1 MSPFS
6 NLKKL
11 LLGKPKRKHGG
22 DPQEGEVASSPL
34 PGTSTTKSHE
44 QVMASIAQ
52 STPSV
57 QHPATTVSEALPPPV
72 SPASKTS
79 GSQSITSDT
88 VPSTSLSLGQ
98 LGPQV
103 LFHVTAKDHSG
114 VDVIFV
120 HGLRGSSLGTWS
132 KGVVCWPRDL
142 LKIDIQ
148 DALYDARIITWGYD
162 SSAANVFS
170 YASKE
175 SIFGHAETLLEDLS
189 RLRAGKTRPVIF
201 LGHSLGGLVIK
212 QALIKSA
219 EYNSHGRHPTLG
231 EIYASTKSVIF
242 LGTPH
247 RGSDK
252 ESLGEVVSKV
262 AKFSFRQ
269 PNEQLL
275 QTLKPDSHIL
285 ENQRDQFTT
294 ISKDLPIVCIREE
307 LPTAV
312 GMIVSESSA
321 NIDGFHVRRDAI
333 NANHMDM
340 VKFDNRGDVGYQ
352 RVCGH
357 ILRLIGEAA
366 ESKRKQTPSTSVKP
380 VFSVPFEKDR
390 QFVGREDIL
399 SQVEEQLQIRH
410 RVSLHGL
417 GGIGKSQI
425 AIEYAYRF
433 RNNNPKAH
441 VFWVYAASAVRFY
454 QSYEDVARKL
464 KLPRVDDPDV
474 DARELVSDW
483 FNNDDNGHWLIILDN
498 ADDSDLFFP
507 STDFDTPFTQIN
519 VTKRPLVDYL
529 PRRLDS
535 QHSLI
540 VTTRSRTLGEDLT
553 NGEPCIEILPF
564 APKEAIILL
573 QSRVGRM
580 ADDQDES
587 DVKRLLEILGYIPL
601 AITQAAAFMRQ
612 NGMHLQKYVEALE
625 KDEENLKDHLSTERR
640 DHRRELGIPNSVFRT
655 WRLSFDKI
663 REQEPRAA
671 AILSLMAML
680 DRQQIPEKLLQ
691 RRDERDVDF
700 STAIGSLEGLSLI
713 TKEVQQDKFTMHRL
727 VQLSVHVWL
736 EQQKEKSSQAEKAL
750 ALLADRFPNGE
761 HENRE
766 TCESFLPHA
775 QAVLQHQ
782 FMSQSSVIHRATLLH
797 NIGWFDWR
805 QGRYDL
811 AHKYSLEAY
820 EINRERLGSED
831 RQTLNSL
838 TLVALVLQG
847 QGKYE
852 EAEKMNRR
860 TLEGYEKALGA
871 EHPDTLTSVSN
882 LALMLQ
888 GQGKYEEVEKMNRR
902 TLEGVEKAL
911 GAEHPDT
918 LTSVSNLASVLRD
931 QGKYEEAEKMNRRA
945 LEGVEKALGAEH
957 PDTLTSVSNLA
968 LVLRDQGKYE
978 EAEKMNRRALERVE
992 KALGAEHPDT
1002 LTSVSNLASVLQDQ
1016 GKYEE
1021 AEKMNRRALEGVEKA
1036 LGAEHP
1042 DTLTSVSNLASVL
1055 QDQGKYEE

>member
-1 MSPFS
+1 MSNIASCPPSATARSAVNYAQERSCALMLAPSRKVLLAGLSAGQLSRPSAAQPSDSKLPSFSVLLSSLIFQPIVISRVMPPFS
-6 NLKKL
+6 GLERLLPGKL
-11 LLGKPKRKHGG
+11 MRKRSS
-22 DPQEGEVASSPL
+22 DPQEDEVASSPL
-34 PGTSTTKSHE
+34 PKTPTTKSHE
-44 QVMASIAQ
+44 QVMPSIVQ
-52 STPSV
+52 STSPV
-57 QHPATTVSEALPPPV
+57 KHPAATVSEALPPV
-72 SPASKTS
+72 SPALKTS
-79 GSQSITSDT
+79 SIASDT
-88 VPSTSLSLGQ
+88 VPSTSLSLDQ
-98 LGPQV
+98 LGPRV
-103 LFHVTAKDHSG
+103 LFHVTAEGDSG
-114 VDVIFV
+114 VDIVFV
-120 HGLRGSSLGTWS
+120 HGLRGNSLRAWS

-148 DALYDARIITWGYD
+148 DASYDTRIITWGYD

-170 YASKE
+170 YASKG

-189 RLRAGKTRPVIF
+189 RLRAGKARPVIF

-231 EIYASTKSVIF
+231 EIYASTKGVIF

-294 ISKDLPIVCIREE
+294 ISKDLSMVCIREE
-307 LPTAV
+307 LPTAF

-333 NANHMDM
+333 NANHTDM

-357 ILRLIGEAA
+357 ILRLIREIA
-366 ESKRKQTPSTSVKP
+366 ESKRKQTPSTSIKP
-380 VFSVPFEKDR
+380 IFSMPFERDR

-399 SQVEEQLQIRH
+399 SQVEEQLQIGH

-433 RNNNPKAH
+433 RNNNPNAH
-441 VFWVYAASAVRFY
+441 VFWVYAASASRFN
-454 QSYEDVARKL
+454 QSYKDVARKL

-474 DARELVSDW
+474 DICELVSDW
-483 FNNDDNGHWLIILDN
+483 FNDDGNGHWLIILDN
-498 ADDSDLFFP
+498 ADNSELFFP
-507 STDFDTPFTQIN
+507 STDFDNSFVQVN
-519 VTKRPLVDYL
+519 ATKRPLVNYL
-529 PRRLDS
+529 PRRLNS

-564 APKEAIILL
+564 APKEARILL
-573 QSRVGRM
+573 QSRAARM
-580 ADDQDES
+580 SDGQDES

-601 AITQAAAFMRQ
+601 AITQAAAFMRR
-612 NGMHLQKYVEALE
+612 NKMRLRKYVEALK
-625 KDEENLKDHLSTERR
+625 KDEDNLKDHLSTELR

-655 WRLSFDKI
+655 WRLSFDMI
-663 REQEPRAA
+663 REQEPRAT

-691 RRDERDVDF
+691 RRDEGDVDF
-700 STAIGSLEGLSLI
+700 STAISSLEGLSLI
-713 TKEVQQDKFTMHRL
+713 TKEVEQDKFTMHRL
-727 VQLSVHVWL
+727 VQLSVHAWL

-750 ALLADRFPNGE
+750 VLLADRFPLGE

-782 FMSQSSVIHRATLLH
+782 PTSQSRTIHRATLLH
-797 NIGWFDWR
+797 NIAWFDWR
-805 QGRYDL
+805 QGRYNM
-811 AHKYSLEAY
+811 AYKKILEAY

-831 RQTLNSL
+831 HQTLNSL
-838 TLVALVLQG
+838 TFVALL
-847 QGKYE
+847 
-852 EAEKMNRR
+852 
-860 TLEGYEKALGA
+860 
-871 EHPDTLTSVSN
+871 
-882 LALMLQ
+882 
-888 GQGKYEEVEKMNRR
+888 
-902 TLEGVEKAL
+902 
-911 GAEHPDT
+911 
-918 LTSVSNLASVLRD
+918 LRG

-945 LEGVEKALGAEH
+945 LEGYVKVLGAEH
-957 PDTLTSVSNLA
+957 PDALNSVNNLA
-968 LVLRDQGKYE
+968 LVFQ
-978 EAEKMNRRALERVE
+978 
-992 KALGAEHPDT
+992 
-1002 LTSVSNLASVLQDQ
+1002 SQ

-1021 AEKMNRRALEGVEKA
+1021 AEKMNRRALEGYEK
-1036 LGAEHP
+1036 
-1042 DTLTSVSNLASVL
+1042 
-1055 QDQGKYEE
+1055 

>member
-1 MSPFS
+1 MSLFS

-11 LLGKPKRKHGG
+11 LPGKPKRKHGG

-44 QVMASIAQ
+44 QIIPSIAQ
-52 STPSV
+52 STSSV
-57 QHPATTVSEALPPPV
+57 QYPVATVFEELSPPPV

-79 GSQSITSDT
+79 GSQSIASDT
-88 VPSTSLSLGQ
+88 VPSTSLSLDQ

-103 LFHVTAKDHSG
+103 LFHVTAKDDSG
-114 VDVIFV
+114 VDVVFV

-148 DALYDARIITWGYD
+148 NASYDARIITWGYD

-189 RLRAGKTRPVIF
+189 RLRVGKTRPVIF

-231 EIYASTKSVIF
+231 EIYASTKGVIF

-252 ESLGEVVSKV
+252 ESLGEVVSKI
-262 AKFSFRQ
+262 AKSSFCQ

-275 QTLKPDSHIL
+275 QTLKPHSHIL

-294 ISKDLPIVCIREE
+294 ISKDLLLVCVREE

-321 NIDGFHVRRDAI
+321 NIDGFHVRRDTI

-340 VKFDNRGDVGYQ
+340 VKFDNREDVGYQ
-352 RVCGH
+352 IIRGH

-366 ESKRKQTPSTSVKP
+366 ESKRKQTPYTSIKP
-380 VFSVPFEKDR
+380 IFSVPFEKDR
-390 QFVGREDIL
+390 QFVGREDVL
-399 SQVEEQLQIRH
+399 SQVKEQLQIRH

-441 VFWVYAASAVRFY
+441 VFWVYAASADRFD
-454 QSYEDVARKL
+454 QSYKDVARKL

-474 DARELVSDW
+474 DVCELVSDW
-483 FNNDDNGHWLIILDN
+483 FNNGDDGHWLIILDN
-498 ADDSDLFFP
+498 ADNSDLFFP
-507 STDFDTPFTQIN
+507 STDFDTSFTQIN
-519 VTKRPLVDYL
+519 MTKKPLVDYL

-564 APKEAIILL
+564 APKQARILL
-573 QSRVGRM
+573 QSRAAKM
-580 ADDQDES
+580 ADGQNES
-587 DVKRLLEILGYIPL
+587 DMERLLEILGYIPL
-601 AITQAAAFMRQ
+601 AITQAAAFMRR
-612 NGMHLQKYVEALE
+612 NRMHLQKYVKALE
-625 KDEENLKDHLSTERR
+625 KDEENLKDHLSTELR
-640 DHRRELGIPNSVFRT
+640 DYRRELGIPNSVFRT

-680 DRQQIPEKLLQ
+680 DRQQIPEELLQ
-691 RRDERDVDF
+691 GRDERDVDF
-700 STAIGSLEGLSLI
+700 STAIGSLEDLSLI

-736 EQQKEKSSQAEKAL
+736 EQQKEILSQAEKAL
-750 ALLADRFPNGE
+750 ALLADRFPKGK

-782 FMSQSSVIHRATLLH
+782 FVSQSSVIHRTTLLH

-811 AHKYSLEAY
+811 AYKRSIEAY

-831 RQTLNSL
+831 GQTLESL
-838 TLVALVLQG
+838 TFV
-847 QGKYE
+847 
-852 EAEKMNRR
+852 
-860 TLEGYEKALGA
+860 
-871 EHPDTLTSVSN
+871 
-882 LALMLQ
+882 
-888 GQGKYEEVEKMNRR
+888 
-902 TLEGVEKAL
+902 
-911 GAEHPDT
+911 
-918 LTSVSNLASVLRD
+918 ASVL
-931 QGKYEEAEKMNRRA
+931 
-945 LEGVEKALGAEH
+945 
-957 PDTLTSVSNLA
+957 
-968 LVLRDQGKYE
+968 
-978 EAEKMNRRALERVE
+978 
-992 KALGAEHPDT
+992 
-1002 LTSVSNLASVLQDQ
+1002 
-1016 GKYEE
+1016 
-1021 AEKMNRRALEGVEKA
+1021 
-1036 LGAEHP
+1036 
-1042 DTLTSVSNLASVL
+1042 
-1055 QDQGKYEE
+1055 

>member
-11 LLGKPKRKHGG
+11 LPGKPKGKHGG
-22 DPQEGEVASSPL
+22 DPQDGEVASSLSPWM
-34 PGTSTTKSHE
+34 STTKSYE
-44 QVMASIAQ
+44 QVMPSITQ
-52 STPSV
+52 STSSV
-57 QHPATTVSEALPPPV
+57 QHPATTHSKVLPPV
-72 SPASKTS
+72 SPASKSS
-79 GSQSITSDT
+79 GSQSIASDT
-88 VPSTSLSLGQ
+88 IPSTSLSLDR

-103 LFHVTAKDHSG
+103 LFHVTTKDVSG
-114 VDVIFV
+114 VDIVFV

-148 DALYDARIITWGYD
+148 DASYDARIITWGYD
-162 SSAANVFS
+162 SSTANVFS
-170 YASKE
+170 YASKG

-189 RLRAGKTRPVIF
+189 KLRAGKTRPIIF

-219 EYNSHGRHPTLG
+219 GYNSHGRHPTLG
-231 EIYASTKSVIF
+231 EIYASTKGVIF

-252 ESLGEVVSKV
+252 EGLGEVVSKV

-275 QTLKPDSHIL
+275 QTLRPDSHIL

-307 LPTAV
+307 LPTAI
-312 GMIVSESSA
+312 GMIVSELSA

-340 VKFDNRGDVGYQ
+340 VRFDNRRDVGYQ
-352 RVCGH
+352 KICGH
-357 ILRLIGEAA
+357 ILILIGEAV
-366 ESKRKQTPSTSVKP
+366 ESKRKQTPSTLIKP
-380 VFSVPFEKDR
+380 VFSVPFGRDK

-417 GGIGKSQI
+417 GGIGKSQV
-425 AIEYAYRF
+425 AIEYAHRF
-433 RNNNPKAH
+433 RNSNPKAH
-441 VFWVYAASAVRFY
+441 VFWVYAASVGRFD
-454 QSYEDVARKL
+454 QSYKDVARKL

-474 DARELVSDW
+474 DVCELVSDW
-483 FNNDDNGHWLIILDN
+483 FNDDDNGHWLIILDN
-498 ADDSDLFFP
+498 ADNSDLFFP
-507 STDFDTPFTQIN
+507 PTDFDTPFTQIN
-519 VTKRPLVDYL
+519 MTKRPLVDYL

-553 NGEPCIEILPF
+553 NGEPCIEIPTF
-564 APKEAIILL
+564 TPQEARILL
-573 QSRVGRM
+573 QSRATRMVDGR
-580 ADDQDES
+580 DES

-601 AITQAAAFMRQ
+601 AITQATAFMRR
-612 NGMHLQKYVEALE
+612 NRMHLQKYLEALE
-625 KDEENLKDHLSTERR
+625 KDEENLKDHLSTELR

-655 WRLSFDKI
+655 WRLSFDMI

-680 DRQQIPEKLLQ
+680 DRQQIPEKLLR

-713 TKEVQQDKFTMHRL
+713 TREVQQDKFTMHRL

-736 EQQKEKSSQAEKAL
+736 EQQREKLSQADNAL
-750 ALLADRFPNGE
+750 VLLADRFPNGE
-761 HENRE
+761 HENWE

-782 FMSQSSVIHRATLLH
+782 FMSQSSVIHRAILLY
-797 NIGWFDWR
+797 NISWFDWR

-811 AHKYSLEAY
+811 AHKKSLEAY
-820 EINRERLGSED
+820 QINLERLGRED

-838 TLVALVLQG
+838 ALAALVLQS
-847 QGKYE
+847 QGKYG
-852 EAEKMNRR
+852 EAERVNRR
-860 TLEGYEKALGA
+860 VLEGREEALGA
-871 EHPDTLTSVSN
+871 EHPDTLASMAD
-882 LALMLQ
+882 LASTFWNQ
-888 GQGKYEEVEKMNRR
+888 GRWKEAEE
-902 TLEGVEKAL
+902 LGVQVMETRKRVL
-911 GAEHPDT
+911 GEEHPDT
-918 LTSVSNLASVLRD
+918 LTSMANLASTFLN
-931 QGKYEEAEKMNRRA
+931 QGRWKEAEE
-945 LEGVEKALGAEH
+945 LGVQVMETSARVLGEEH
-957 PDTLTSVSNLA
+957 PDTLTSMANLA
-968 LVLRDQGKYE
+968 STFLNQGRWK
-978 EAEKMNRRALERVE
+978 EAEELEVQVMETSARV
-992 KALGAEHPDT
+992 LGEEHPDT
-1002 LTSVSNLASVLQDQ
+1002 LTNMANLAFTLKSQGRNKEAILLLERCFRLRKQVLSPQHPHTTSS
-1016 GKYEE
+1016 
-1021 AEKMNRRALEGVEKA
+1021 LEVLNKWQLENTETGV
-1036 LGAEHP
+1036 
-1042 DTLTSVSNLASVL
+1042 
-1055 QDQGKYEE
+1055 